1 MAVKKTQEH
10 VPTPISELSYA
21 RMGEVIELPGW
32 TEGKP
37 FFARVRRVALSSM
50 IRAGKIPNPLI
61 AAAQKLY
68 EGARSKANATFEETA
83 KVMLAVV
90 EEALADPTAQQLSDA
105 EIALTEQQISSI
117 YLYATSGP
125 RALEQFRM
133 QSAGGDAHPSGG
145 ADGREA
151 EPAAGA

>member
-50 IRAGKIPNPLI
+50 IRGGKIPNPLI

-68 EGARSKANATFEETA
+68 EGNRSKANATFEETA
-83 KVMLAVV
+83 KVMLMIV
-90 EEALADPTAQQLSDA
+90 EEALAEPSAQQLADA
-105 EIALTEQQISSI
+105 EVALTEQQLSAI

-125 RALEQFRM
+125 RALEQFRA
-133 QSAGGDAHPSGG
+133 QSAGGDAHPSVD
-145 ADGREA
+145 ADESEA
-151 EPAAGA
+151 ERAAGA

>member
-1 MAVKKTQEH
+1 MATKKPQEH
-10 VPTPISELSYA
+10 VPTPIAELSYA

-32 TEGKP
+32 TEEKP
-37 FFARVRRVALSSM
+37 FYARVRRAALSSM

-68 EGARSKANATFEETA
+68 EGARSKSTATFEETA
-83 KVMLAVV
+83 KVMLMVV
-90 EEALADPTAQQLSDA
+90 EEALAEPSAQQLADA
-105 EIALTEQQISSI
+105 GIALTEQQLSAV

-133 QSAGGDAHPSGG
+133 QSEGGDAHQSGG

-151 EPAAGA
+151 ERAAGD